1 MLLAAGFPSPSDR
14 TEPFGDLSATSPRD
28 AGMPPTVHVV
38 EDDASVRKCIARL
51 LVPLQLRVCTFDSA
65 EQFLAETPPGA
76 RGCLV
81 LDMRLPGMTGLQLLE
96 QLTRDRW
103 RLPTILISAEFT
115 DNDREDARRLGAISI
130 LDKPFDKDHFL
141 TTIRTAIADARAG

>member
-1 MLLAAGFPSPSDR
+1 MILAADFARPTDR
-14 TEPFGDLSATSPRD
+14 SEPFADLSATSPRD
-28 AGMPPTVHVV
+28 AAMPPTVHVV
-38 EDDASVRKCIARL
+38 EDDPSVRKCIARL
-51 LVPLQLRVCTFDSA
+51 LLALKCPVRTFDSA

-81 LDMRLPGMTGLQLLE
+81 LDVRLPGMTGLQLLE
-96 QLTRDRW
+96 QLTRDQW

-115 DNDREDARRLGAISI
+115 DTAREDAPRLGAVSI

-141 TTIRTAIADARAG
+141 TTIRAALADATGR